1 MPTKKLTD
9 LFVERVK
16 PPAQGR
22 VEYFDATFGSLALRV
37 TETGHKSWSL
47 YYRMGGRQRQFTI
60 GAYPAIKPAQA
71 RREAGAALERVRQGA
86 DPTEEKRQRRLMAA
100 PEADAFAAVLQDY
113 LDRTRRNVAP
123 RTFKELK
130 R

>member
-22 VEYFDATFGSLALRV
+22 VEYFDATFGSPALRV

-47 YYRMGGRQRQFTI
+47 YYRMSGRQRRFTI
-60 GAYPAIKPAQA
+60 GAYPAIKPPRRGANRAQRTSIAAVESCTVWA
-71 RREAGAALERVRQGA
+71 RLFLAFSRG
-86 DPTEEKRQRRLMAA
+86 MAA
-100 PEADAFAAVLQDY
+100 MRRRCRFSSVGSEPW
-113 LDRTRRNVAP
+113 RTRISAAQSQR
-123 RTFKELK
+123 
-130 R
+130 